1 MNKYLKILIVG
12 GISIIGI
19 YLAFM
24 GEDFDGLIHQIKQ
37 VNISE
42 ITLGCFLLVTSCI
55 IRAYRWKLIMDPLEK
70 IPLHDVFS
78 ATMVGYFGNGIL
90 AFRLGELLRAYSVT
104 SGRHMSATQA
114 FGTVIMERILDLI
127 MVLFVFVLLIPWFPF
142 EQDGIRLAVYFLSGI
157 TFAIILGIILSLKF
171 NLMGKIGEV
180 SILQKGIGQKLFQ
193 ALNKIFDGIVLI
205 KKTNHAVEIVL
216 SSILLW
222 GFYYVVTFI
231 ILGACD
237 LNLGIIGTGIILVL
251 GSIVIG
257 IPALPGSAGTY
268 DAGIKFS
275 LMVVFG
281 IASEKALTYAIVSH
295 AVSYFPLVII
305 GMIYF
310 MEGSVRIKDVK
321 KEPITV

>member
-24 GEDFDGLIHQIKQ
+24 GENFDGLIHQIKQ
-37 VNISE
+37 VNISG
-42 ITLGCFLLVTSCI
+42 ITLGCLLLVTSCI
-55 IRAYRWKLIMDPLEK
+55 VRSYRWKLIMDPVEK

-127 MVLFVFVLLIPWFPF
+127 MVLLVFVLLIPWFPF
-142 EQDGIRLAVYFLSGI
+142 EHDGIRLGVYIFSGI
-157 TFAIILGIILSLKF
+157 TFAIILGIFLSWKF
-171 NLMGKIGEV
+171 NLMGKVGEV
-180 SILQKGIGQKLFQ
+180 AVLQKGIGQKLFQ
-193 ALNKIFDGIVLI
+193 ALNKIFDGIVII
-205 KKTNHAVEIVL
+205 KNTDHAVGIVL

-222 GFYYVVTFI
+222 GFYYAVTFI
-231 ILGACD
+231 ILDACD

-281 IASEKALTYAIVSH
+281 IASENALTYAIVSH

-321 KEPITV
+321 KEQITV

>member
-55 IRAYRWKLIMDPLEK
+55 VRAYRWKLIMDPVEK

-127 MVLFVFVLLIPWFPF
+127 MVLLVFVLLIPWFPF
-142 EQDGIRLAVYFLSGI
+142 EHEGIRLAVYIFSGI
-157 TFAIILGIILSLKF
+157 TFAIIFGIFLSWKF

-180 SILQKGIGQKLFQ
+180 AILQKGIGQKLFQ

-205 KKTNHAVEIVL
+205 KNTDHAVGIVL

-222 GFYYVVTFI
+222 GFYYAVTFI

-281 IASEKALTYAIVSH
+281 IAREKALTYAIVSH

>member
-37 VNISE
+37 VNMSG

-55 IRAYRWKLIMDPLEK
+55 VRAYRWKLIMDPVEK

-114 FGTVIMERILDLI
+114 FGTVIMERILDLL
-127 MVLFVFVLLIPWFPF
+127 MVLLVFVLLIPWFPF
-142 EQDGIRLAVYFLSGI
+142 EHEGIRFAVYIFSGI
-157 TFAIILGIILSLKF
+157 TFAIILGIFLSWKL
-171 NLMGKIGEV
+171 NLMGKVGDV
-180 SILQKGIGQKLFQ
+180 AVLQKGIGQKLFQ
-193 ALNKIFDGIVLI
+193 ALNKIFDGMVLI
-205 KKTNHAVEIVL
+205 KNTDHAVEIIL

-222 GFYYVVTFI
+222 GFYYAVTFI
-231 ILGACD
+231 ILSACD
-237 LNLGIIGTGIILVL
+237 LNLGIVGTGIILVL

-275 LMVVFG
+275 LIVVFE

-295 AVSYFPLVII
+295 AVSYFPMVII

-310 MEGSVRIKDVK
+310 MEGSVQIKDVK
-321 KEPITV
+321 KESITV

>member
-1 MNKYLKILIVG
+1 VNKYLKILIVG

-37 VNISE
+37 VNMSG
-42 ITLGCFLLVTSCI
+42 ITLGCSLLVTSCI
-55 IRAYRWKLIMDPLEK
+55 VRAYRWKLIMDPVEK

-114 FGTVIMERILDLI
+114 FGTVIMERILDLL

-142 EQDGIRLAVYFLSGI
+142 EHEGIRLAVYIFSEI
-157 TFAIILGIILSLKF
+157 TFAIILSIFLSWKF

-180 SILQKGIGQKLFQ
+180 AILQKGIGQKLFQ
-193 ALNKIFDGIVLI
+193 ALNKILDGIVLI
-205 KKTNHAVEIVL
+205 KNTDHAVGIVF

-222 GFYYVVTFI
+222 GFYYAVTFI

-281 IASEKALTYAIVSH
+281 IVSEKALTYAIVSH

-310 MEGSVRIKDVK
+310 MEGSVRIEDVK

>member
-1 MNKYLKILIVG
+1 MNKYLKILIGG
-12 GISIIGI
+12 GISVLGI

-24 GEDFDGLIHQIKQ
+24 GEDFDGLIHQIKD
-37 VNISE
+37 VKIPGL
-42 ITLGCFLLVTSCI
+42 TLVVFLLVTSCI
-55 IRAYRWKLIMDPLEK
+55 IRAYRWKLIMDPVEK

-104 SGRHMSATQA
+104 SGRQMSATQA
-114 FGTVIMERILDLI
+114 FGTVIMERILDLL
-127 MVLFVFVLLIPWFPF
+127 MVVFIFVLLIPWFPF
-142 EQDGIRLAVYFLSGI
+142 EQDGIRLAVYIFLGI
-157 TFAIILGIILSLKF
+157 SFAIILGIILSLKF
-171 NLMGKIGEV
+171 NLMKKIGEV
-180 SILQKGIGQKLFQ
+180 AVLQKGIGQKLFQ

-205 KKTNHAVEIVL
+205 KKTDHVMGIVL

-222 GFYYVVTFI
+222 GFYYAMTFI

-237 LNLGIIGTGIILVL
+237 LNLGIVGSGIILVL
-251 GSIVIG
+251 GSVVIG

-310 MEGSVRIKDVK
+310 MYGSVRIKDVK

>member
-1 MNKYLKILIVG
+1 
-12 GISIIGI
+12 
-19 YLAFM
+19 
-24 GEDFDGLIHQIKQ
+24 
-37 VNISE
+37 
-42 ITLGCFLLVTSCI
+42 
-55 IRAYRWKLIMDPLEK
+55 LIMDPVEK

-142 EQDGIRLAVYFLSGI
+142 EHEGIWLAVYIFSGI
-157 TFAIILGIILSLKF
+157 TFAIILGIFLSWKF
-171 NLMGKIGEV
+171 NLMGKVGDV
-180 SILQKGIGQKLFQ
+180 AVLQKGIGQKLFQ

-205 KKTNHAVEIVL
+205 KKTDHVAGIVL

-222 GFYYVVTFI
+222 GFYYAVTFI
-231 ILGACD
+231 ILSASD
-237 LNLGIIGTGIILVL
+237 LNLGIVGTGIILVL

-275 LMVVFG
+275 LIVVFE

-295 AVSYFPLVII
+295 AVSYFPMVII

-310 MEGSVRIKDVK
+310 MEGSVQIKDVK
-321 KEPITV
+321 KESITV

>member
-1 MNKYLKILIVG
+1 VNKHLKILIVG

-24 GEDFDGLIHQIKQ
+24 GENFDGLIHQIKQ
-37 VNISE
+37 VNISG
-42 ITLGCFLLVTSCI
+42 ITLGCLLLVTSCI
-55 IRAYRWKLIMDPLEK
+55 VRSYRWKLIMDPVEK

-142 EQDGIRLAVYFLSGI
+142 EHDGIRLAVYIFSGI
-157 TFAIILGIILSLKF
+157 TFVIILGIFLSWKF
-171 NLMGKIGEV
+171 KLMDKIGDAV
-180 SILQKGIGQKLFQ
+180 SLRKGIGQKLFQ

-205 KKTNHAVEIVL
+205 KETDRAVSIVI

-222 GFYYVVTFI
+222 GFYYAVTFI

-281 IASEKALTYAIVSH
+281 ITSEKALTYAIVSH

-310 MEGSVRIKDVK
+310 MEGSVRIKDVN

>member
-37 VNISE
+37 VKISE

-55 IRAYRWKLIMDPLEK
+55 VRAYRWKLIMDPVEK

-104 SGRHMSATQA
+104 SGRQMSATQA
-114 FGTVIMERILDLI
+114 FGTVIMERILDLL
-127 MVLFVFVLLIPWFPF
+127 MVLLVFVLLIPWFPF
-142 EQDGIRLAVYFLSGI
+142 EQDGIRLAVYLLSGI

-171 NLMGKIGEV
+171 NLMEKIGEV
-180 SILQKGIGQKLFQ
+180 AVLQKGIGQKLFQ

-205 KKTNHAVEIVL
+205 KKTDHVMGIVL

-222 GFYYVVTFI
+222 GFYYAMTFI

-237 LNLGIIGTGIILVL
+237 LNLGIVGSGIILVL
-251 GSIVIG
+251 GSVVIG

-281 IASEKALTYAIVSH
+281 IASGKALTYAIVSH

-310 MEGSVRIKDVK
+310 MYGSVRIKDVK

>member
-55 IRAYRWKLIMDPLEK
+55 VRAYRWKLIMDPVEK

-127 MVLFVFVLLIPWFPF
+127 MVLLVFVLLIPWFPF
-142 EQDGIRLAVYFLSGI
+142 EHEGIRLAVYIFSGI
-157 TFAIILGIILSLKF
+157 TFTIILGIFLSWKF
-171 NLMGKIGEV
+171 NLMGKVGEV
-180 SILQKGIGQKLFQ
+180 AVLQKGIGQKLFQ

-205 KKTNHAVEIVL
+205 KNTDHAVGIVL

-222 GFYYVVTFI
+222 GFYYAVTFI

-281 IASEKALTYAIVSH
+281 IVSEKALTYAIVSH

>member
-37 VNISE
+37 VNMSG

-55 IRAYRWKLIMDPLEK
+55 VRAYRWKLIMDPVEK

-114 FGTVIMERILDLI
+114 FGTVIMERILDLL
-127 MVLFVFVLLIPWFPF
+127 MVLLVFVLLIPWFPF
-142 EQDGIRLAVYFLSGI
+142 EHEGIRLAVYIFSGI
-157 TFAIILGIILSLKF
+157 TFAIIFGIFLSWKF

-180 SILQKGIGQKLFQ
+180 AILQKGIGQKLFQ

-205 KKTNHAVEIVL
+205 KNTDHAVGIVL

-222 GFYYVVTFI
+222 GFYYAVTFI

-321 KEPITV
+321 KGPITV

>member
-1 MNKYLKILIVG
+1 MNKYLKILIGG
-12 GISIIGI
+12 GISVLGI

-24 GEDFDGLIHQIKQ
+24 GEDFDGLIHQIKD
-37 VNISE
+37 VKIPGL
-42 ITLGCFLLVTSCI
+42 TLVVFLLVTSCI
-55 IRAYRWKLIMDPLEK
+55 IRAYRWKLIMDPVEK

-104 SGRHMSATQA
+104 SGRQMSATQA
-114 FGTVIMERILDLI
+114 FGTVIMERILDLL
-127 MVLFVFVLLIPWFPF
+127 MVVFIFVLLIPWFPF
-142 EQDGIRLAVYFLSGI
+142 EQDGIRLAVYIFSGI

-171 NLMGKIGEV
+171 NLMKKIGEV
-180 SILQKGIGQKLFQ
+180 AVLQKGIGQKLFQ

-205 KKTNHAVEIVL
+205 KKTDHAMGIVL

-222 GFYYVVTFI
+222 GFYYAMTFI

-237 LNLGIIGTGIILVL
+237 LNLGIVGSGIILVL
-251 GSIVIG
+251 GSVVIG

-281 IASEKALTYAIVSH
+281 IASGKALTYAIVSH

-310 MEGSVRIKDVK
+310 MGGSGRIKDVK
-321 KEPITV
+321 KEAITV

>member
-1 MNKYLKILIVG
+1 
-12 GISIIGI
+12 
-19 YLAFM
+19 M
-24 GEDFDGLIHQIKQ
+24 G
-37 VNISE
+37 
-42 ITLGCFLLVTSCI
+42 
-55 IRAYRWKLIMDPLEK
+55 
-70 IPLHDVFS
+70 
-78 ATMVGYFGNGIL
+78 
-90 AFRLGELLRAYSVT
+90 
-104 SGRHMSATQA
+104 
-114 FGTVIMERILDLI
+114 
-127 MVLFVFVLLIPWFPF
+127 
-142 EQDGIRLAVYFLSGI
+142 
-157 TFAIILGIILSLKF
+157 
-171 NLMGKIGEV
+171 
-180 SILQKGIGQKLFQ
+180 
-193 ALNKIFDGIVLI
+193 
-205 KKTNHAVEIVL
+205 IVL

-222 GFYYVVTFI
+222 GFYYAITFI

-321 KEPITV
+321 KGPITL

>member
-1 MNKYLKILIVG
+1 VNKYLKILIVG

-142 EQDGIRLAVYFLSGI
+142 EQDGIRLAVYLLSGI
-157 TFAIILGIILSLKF
+157 TFAIILGIFLSWKF

>member
-37 VNISE
+37 VKISG

-55 IRAYRWKLIMDPLEK
+55 VRAYRWKLIMDPVEK

-114 FGTVIMERILDLI
+114 FGTVIMERILDLL
-127 MVLFVFVLLIPWFPF
+127 MVLLVFVLLIPWFPF
-142 EQDGIRLAVYFLSGI
+142 EHEGIRLAVYIFSGI
-157 TFAIILGIILSLKF
+157 TFAIIFGIFLSWKF
-171 NLMGKIGEV
+171 NFMGKIGEV
-180 SILQKGIGQKLFQ
+180 AILQKGIGQKLFQ

-205 KKTNHAVEIVL
+205 KNTDHAVVIVL

-222 GFYYVVTFI
+222 GFYYAVTFI

>member
-1 MNKYLKILIVG
+1 MVG

-37 VNISE
+37 VNMSG

-55 IRAYRWKLIMDPLEK
+55 VRAYRWKLMMDPVEK

-142 EQDGIRLAVYFLSGI
+142 EHEGIRLAVYIFSGI
-157 TFAIILGIILSLKF
+157 TFAIIFGIFLSWKF

-180 SILQKGIGQKLFQ
+180 AILQKGIGQKLFQ

-205 KKTNHAVEIVL
+205 KNTDHAVVIVL

-222 GFYYVVTFI
+222 GFYYAVTFI

-237 LNLGIIGTGIILVL
+237 LNLGIIGSGIILVL

-275 LMVVFG
+275 LMVIFR

-295 AVSYFPLVII
+295 AVSYFPMVII

-321 KEPITV
+321 KGPITV

>member
-37 VNISE
+37 VNMSG

-55 IRAYRWKLIMDPLEK
+55 VRAYRWKLIMDPVEK

-142 EQDGIRLAVYFLSGI
+142 EHEGIRLAVYIFSGI
-157 TFAIILGIILSLKF
+157 TFAIIFGIFLSWKF

-180 SILQKGIGQKLFQ
+180 AILQKGIGQKLFQ

-205 KKTNHAVEIVL
+205 KNTDHAVGIVL

-222 GFYYVVTFI
+222 GFYYAVTFI

-321 KEPITV
+321 KGPITV

>member
-1 MNKYLKILIVG
+1 VNKYLKILIVG

-55 IRAYRWKLIMDPLEK
+55 IRAYRWKLIMDPVEK

-142 EQDGIRLAVYFLSGI
+142 EHEGIWLAVYIFSGI
-157 TFAIILGIILSLKF
+157 TFAIILGIFLSWKF
-171 NLMGKIGEV
+171 NLMGKVGDV
-180 SILQKGIGQKLFQ
+180 AVLQKGIGQKLFQ

-205 KKTNHAVEIVL
+205 KKTDHVAGIVL

-222 GFYYVVTFI
+222 GFYYAVTFI
-231 ILGACD
+231 ILSACD
-237 LNLGIIGTGIILVL
+237 LNLGIVGTGIILVL

-275 LMVVFG
+275 LIVVFE

-295 AVSYFPLVII
+295 AVSYFPMVII

-310 MEGSVRIKDVK
+310 MEGSVQIKDVK
-321 KEPITV
+321 KESITV

>member
-1 MNKYLKILIVG
+1 VKIP
-12 GISIIGI
+12 
-19 YLAFM
+19 
-24 GEDFDGLIHQIKQ
+24 GL
-37 VNISE
+37 
-42 ITLGCFLLVTSCI
+42 TLGIFLLVTSCI

-90 AFRLGELLRAYSVT
+90 AFRLGELLRAYSVA
-104 SGRHMSATQA
+104 SGRQMSATQA
-114 FGTVIMERILDLI
+114 FGTVIMERILDLL
-127 MVLFVFVLLIPWFPF
+127 MVVIIFALLIPWFPF
-142 EQDGIRLAVYFLSGI
+142 EQDGIRFAVYIFSGI
-157 TFAIILGIILSLKF
+157 TFAIILGIFLSWKF
-171 NLMGKIGEV
+171 NLMEKIGEAAV
-180 SILQKGIGQKLFQ
+180 LKKGIGRKLFQ

-205 KKTNHAVEIVL
+205 KKTDHAMGIVL
-216 SSILLW
+216 SSILTW
-222 GFYYVVTFI
+222 GFYYAMTFI

-237 LNLGIIGTGIILVL
+237 LNLGIVGSGTILVL
-251 GSIVIG
+251 GSVVIG

-310 MEGSVRIKDVK
+310 MYGSVRIKDVK

>member
-1 MNKYLKILIVG
+1 MNKYLKILIGG

-37 VNISE
+37 VKIPG

-55 IRAYRWKLIMDPLEK
+55 VRAYRWKLIMDPVEK

-114 FGTVIMERILDLI
+114 FGTVIMERILDLL
-127 MVLFVFVLLIPWFPF
+127 MVLLVFVLLIPWFPF
-142 EQDGIRLAVYFLSGI
+142 EQDGIRLAVYIFSGI
-157 TFAIILGIILSLKF
+157 TFAIILGIFLSWKF

-180 SILQKGIGQKLFQ
+180 AVLQKGIGQKLFQ

-205 KKTNHAVEIVL
+205 KNTDHAVGIVL

-222 GFYYVVTFI
+222 GFYYAVTFI

-237 LNLGIIGTGIILVL
+237 LNLGIIGSGIILVL

>member
-1 MNKYLKILIVG
+1 VNKYLKILIVG

-37 VNISE
+37 VNMFGI
-42 ITLGCFLLVTSCI
+42 ILGCFLLVMSCI
-55 IRAYRWKLIMDPLEK
+55 VRAYRWKLIMDPLEK

-104 SGRHMSATQA
+104 SGRKISTTQA
-114 FGTVIMERILDLI
+114 FGTVIMERILDLL
-127 MVLFVFVLLIPWFPF
+127 MVLLVFVLLIPWFPF
-142 EQDGIRLAVYFLSGI
+142 EHDGIRLAVYIFSGI
-157 TFAIILGIILSLKF
+157 TFATLLGLFLSLKF
-171 NLMGKIGEV
+171 NFMGKIGEV
-180 SILQKGIGQKLFQ
+180 AVVQKGIGQKLFQ

-205 KKTNHAVEIVL
+205 KNTDHSMGIVL

-222 GFYYVVTFI
+222 VFYYAVTFI
-231 ILGACD
+231 ILDACD
-237 LNLGIIGTGIILVL
+237 LNLEIIGSGIILVL

-268 DAGIKFS
+268 DAAIKFS

-295 AVSYFPLVII
+295 AVSYLPLVII

-310 MEGSVRIKDVK
+310 MAGNVRIKDVK
-321 KEPITV
+321 KEPIAV

>member
-1 MNKYLKILIVG
+1 MNKYLKILIGG
-12 GISIIGI
+12 GISLLGI

-24 GEDFDGLIHQIKQ
+24 GEDFDGLIHQIKD
-37 VNISE
+37 VKIPGL
-42 ITLGCFLLVTSCI
+42 TLGVFLLVTSCI
-55 IRAYRWKLIMDPLEK
+55 IRAYRWKLIMDPVEK

-104 SGRHMSATQA
+104 SGRQMSATQA
-114 FGTVIMERILDLI
+114 FGTVIMERILDLL
-127 MVLFVFVLLIPWFPF
+127 MVVIIFVLLIPWFPF
-142 EQDGIRLAVYFLSGI
+142 EQDGIRLAVYIFLGI
-157 TFAIILGIILSLKF
+157 SFAIILGIILSLKF
-171 NLMGKIGEV
+171 NLMEKIGEV
-180 SILQKGIGQKLFQ
+180 AVLQKGIGQKLFQ

-205 KKTNHAVEIVL
+205 KKTDHAMGIVL

-222 GFYYVVTFI
+222 GFYYAMTFI

-237 LNLGIIGTGIILVL
+237 LNLGIVGSGIILVL
-251 GSIVIG
+251 GSVVIG

-310 MEGSVRIKDVK
+310 MYGSVRIKDVK
-321 KEPITV
+321 KESITV

>member
-37 VNISE
+37 VNMSG

-55 IRAYRWKLIMDPLEK
+55 IRAYRWKLIMDPVEK

-114 FGTVIMERILDLI
+114 FGTVIMERILDLL
-127 MVLFVFVLLIPWFPF
+127 MVLLIFVLLIPWFPF
-142 EQDGIRLAVYFLSGI
+142 EHEGIRLAVYIFSGI
-157 TFAIILGIILSLKF
+157 TFAIIFGIFLSWKF
-171 NLMGKIGEV
+171 NLMEKIGEV
-180 SILQKGIGQKLFQ
+180 AILQKGIGQKLFQ

-205 KKTNHAVEIVL
+205 KNTDHAVVIVL

-222 GFYYVVTFI
+222 GFYYAVTFI

-275 LMVVFG
+275 LIVVFE

-295 AVSYFPLVII
+295 AVSYFPMVII

-321 KEPITV
+321 KESITV

>member
-37 VNISE
+37 VNMSG

-55 IRAYRWKLIMDPLEK
+55 VRAYRWKLIMDPVEK

-114 FGTVIMERILDLI
+114 FGTVIMERILDLL
-127 MVLFVFVLLIPWFPF
+127 MVLLVFVLLIPWFPF
-142 EQDGIRLAVYFLSGI
+142 EHEGIRLAVYIFSGI
-157 TFAIILGIILSLKF
+157 TFAIIFGIFLSWKF

-180 SILQKGIGQKLFQ
+180 AVLQKGIGQKLFQ

-205 KKTNHAVEIVL
+205 KNTDHAVVIVL

-222 GFYYVVTFI
+222 GFYYAVTFI
-231 ILGACD
+231 ILDACD

-321 KEPITV
+321 KGPITV

>member
-1 MNKYLKILIVG
+1 VNKYLKILIVG

-37 VNISE
+37 VNMSG

-55 IRAYRWKLIMDPLEK
+55 VRAYRWKLIMDPVEK
-70 IPLHDVFS
+70 IPLHDVFA

-142 EQDGIRLAVYFLSGI
+142 EHEGIWLAVYIFSGI
-157 TFAIILGIILSLKF
+157 TFAIILGIFLSWKF
-171 NLMGKIGEV
+171 NLMGKVGDV
-180 SILQKGIGQKLFQ
+180 AVLQKGIGQKLFQ

-205 KKTNHAVEIVL
+205 KKTDHVAGIVL

-222 GFYYVVTFI
+222 GFYYAVTFI
-231 ILGACD
+231 ILSACD
-237 LNLGIIGTGIILVL
+237 LNLGIVGTGIILVL

-275 LMVVFG
+275 LIVVFE

-295 AVSYFPLVII
+295 AVSYFPMVII

-310 MEGSVRIKDVK
+310 MEGSVQIKDVK
-321 KEPITV
+321 KESITV

>member
-142 EQDGIRLAVYFLSGI
+142 EQDGIRLAVYLLSGI
-157 TFAIILGIILSLKF
+157 TFAIILGIFLSWKF

>member
-37 VNISE
+37 VKIPG

-55 IRAYRWKLIMDPLEK
+55 VRAYRWKLIMDPVEK

-114 FGTVIMERILDLI
+114 FGTVIMERILDLL
-127 MVLFVFVLLIPWFPF
+127 MVLLVFVLLIPWFPF
-142 EQDGIRLAVYFLSGI
+142 EQDGIRLAVYIFSGI
-157 TFAIILGIILSLKF
+157 TFAIILGIFLSWKF

-180 SILQKGIGQKLFQ
+180 AVLQKGIGQKLFQ

-205 KKTNHAVEIVL
+205 KNTDHAVGIVL

-222 GFYYVVTFI
+222 GFYYAVTFI

-237 LNLGIIGTGIILVL
+237 LNLGIIGSGIILVL

-310 MEGSVRIKDVK
+310 MDGSVRIKDVK
-321 KEPITV
+321 KEPITL

>member
-12 GISIIGI
+12 GISLLGI

-37 VNISE
+37 VKIPG

-55 IRAYRWKLIMDPLEK
+55 VRAYRWKLIMDPVEK

-114 FGTVIMERILDLI
+114 FGTVIMERILDLL
-127 MVLFVFVLLIPWFPF
+127 MVLLVFVLLIPWFPF
-142 EQDGIRLAVYFLSGI
+142 EHEGIRLAVYIFSGI
-157 TFAIILGIILSLKF
+157 TFAIILGIFLSWKF
-171 NLMGKIGEV
+171 NLMGMIGDV
-180 SILQKGIGQKLFQ
+180 AVLQKGIGQKLFQ

-205 KKTNHAVEIVL
+205 KKTNHAVGIVL

-222 GFYYVVTFI
+222 GFYYAITFI

-237 LNLGIIGTGIILVL
+237 LNLGIIGSGIILVL

-310 MEGSVRIKDVK
+310 MKGSVRIKDVK

>member
-37 VNISE
+37 VKISG
-42 ITLGCFLLVTSCI
+42 ITLGCLLLVTSCI
-55 IRAYRWKLIMDPLEK
+55 VRAYRWKLIMDPVEK

-114 FGTVIMERILDLI
+114 FGTVIMERILDLL
-127 MVLFVFVLLIPWFPF
+127 MVLLVFVLLIPWFPF
-142 EQDGIRLAVYFLSGI
+142 EHEGIRLGVYIFLGI
-157 TFAIILGIILSLKF
+157 TFAIILGIFLSWKF
-171 NLMGKIGEV
+171 NLMGKIGDV
-180 SILQKGIGQKLFQ
+180 AFLQKGIGQKLFQ

-205 KKTNHAVEIVL
+205 KKTDHAVGIVL

-222 GFYYVVTFI
+222 GFYYAVTFI
-231 ILGACD
+231 ILDACD

-321 KEPITV
+321 KGPMTV

>member
-1 MNKYLKILIVG
+1 VNKYLKILIGG

-37 VNISE
+37 VKIPG

-55 IRAYRWKLIMDPLEK
+55 VRAYRWKLIMDPVEK

-114 FGTVIMERILDLI
+114 FGTVIMERILDLL
-127 MVLFVFVLLIPWFPF
+127 MVLLVFVLLIPWFPF
-142 EQDGIRLAVYFLSGI
+142 EHEGIRLAVYIFSGI
-157 TFAIILGIILSLKF
+157 TFAIILGIFLSWKF

-180 SILQKGIGQKLFQ
+180 AVLQKGIGQKLFQ

-205 KKTNHAVEIVL
+205 KKTNHAVGIVL

-222 GFYYVVTFI
+222 GFYYAITFI

-295 AVSYFPLVII
+295 AVSYFPMVII

-310 MEGSVRIKDVK
+310 MKGSVRIKDVK

>member
-1 MNKYLKILIVG
+1 
-12 GISIIGI
+12 
-19 YLAFM
+19 
-24 GEDFDGLIHQIKQ
+24 
-37 VNISE
+37 
-42 ITLGCFLLVTSCI
+42 
-55 IRAYRWKLIMDPLEK
+55 
-70 IPLHDVFS
+70 
-78 ATMVGYFGNGIL
+78 
-90 AFRLGELLRAYSVT
+90 
-104 SGRHMSATQA
+104 
-114 FGTVIMERILDLI
+114 MERILDLL
-127 MVLFVFVLLIPWFPF
+127 MVFLVFVLLIPWFPF
-142 EQDGIRLAVYFLSGI
+142 EQEGIRLAVYIFSGI
-157 TFAIILGIILSLKF
+157 TFAIILGIILSWKF
-171 NLMGKIGEV
+171 NLMGIIGDV
-180 SILQKGIGQKLFQ
+180 AVLQKGIGQKLFQ

-205 KKTNHAVEIVL
+205 KNTDHAVGIVL

-222 GFYYVVTFI
+222 GFYYAVTFI
-231 ILGACD
+231 ILDACD

-310 MEGSVRIKDVK
+310 MGGSVRIKDVK
-321 KEPITV
+321 KEAITV